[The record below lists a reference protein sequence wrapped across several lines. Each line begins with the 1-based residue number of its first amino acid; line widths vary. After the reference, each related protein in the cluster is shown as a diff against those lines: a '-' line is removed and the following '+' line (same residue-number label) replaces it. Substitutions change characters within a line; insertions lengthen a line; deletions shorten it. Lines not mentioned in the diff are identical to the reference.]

1 MPTSK
6 QLPSIEPKIL
16 PNDSLP
22 FQEQALPPFLLYTCS
37 FSPLLFFS
45 SSSEFGRVVF
55 SPFSLFSPL
64 YLAIPSPRLPTPAI
78 YIGPADSEAVSRNKS
93 RLLYKCCQQNRNI
106 AFAYQL
112 FAVQFTRAS
121 GGRQNELGTTTENE
135 RRRGRSREIV
145 KQGLGE
151 GLQHTGVVLVHV
163 ANKLTTAA
171 GRWHLYYDLLQL
183 PA

>member
-6 QLPSIEPKIL
+6 QLPSNRKFFQMSLFPFKNKLSLRFSSIL
-16 PNDSLP
+16 VRSLLLFP
-22 FQEQALPPFLLYTCS
+22 SLLPPSLVE
-37 FSPLLFFS
+37 LFFP
-45 SSSEFGRVVF
+45 R
-55 SPFSLFSPL
+55 SLFFPPL